1 MIIDCHSHVFFDE
14 VRARREMFQARDAWF
29 GTLYERPTARLATAD
44 DVVAAMAQS
53 GVDRTVIMG
62 FPWRDGGLC
71 AAHNDYLI
79 DAVRRYPDR
88 LIGFAVVQPLD
99 GARAAYEL
107 ERCLEAGLLGCGE
120 LGPDGQG
127 FDPAD
132 PAHLGPV
139 ADVLIAAAR
148 PLLIHSSEPVGHL
161 YGGKG
166 TVYPPRLLAAAQ
178 AFPALTLIC
187 AHWGG
192 GLPFYELM
200 PEVAAALRNV
210 YYDTAAST
218 YLYDF
223 RIFALGVRLVGAERI
238 LWGTDYPLLGQT
250 RFLARVRAV
259 GLDPADEA
267 AILGGNAARLLRL
280 TSDQ

>member
-14 VRARREMFQARDAWF
+14 VRARRAVFLARDPWF
-29 GTLYERPTARLATAD
+29 GTLYEPPKSKLATAEE
-44 DVVAAMAQS
+44 VVAAMAAA

-62 FPWRDGGLC
+62 FCWRDGGLC

-79 DAVRRYPDR
+79 ESVRRYPGQ
-88 LIGFAVVQPLD
+88 LFGFATVQPLD
-99 GARAAYEL
+99 GARAAQEL
-107 ERCLEAGLLGCGE
+107 ERGLAAGLLGCGE

-127 FDPAD
+127 FDPTD
-132 PAHLGPV
+132 PAHLGPI
-139 ADVLIAAAR
+139 AEVLIAAQR
-148 PLLIHSSEPVGHL
+148 PLLVHSSEPVGHR

-166 TVYPPRLLAAAQ
+166 TVYPAKLLALAQ

-200 PEVAAALRNV
+200 PEVAAALHNV

-223 RIFALGVRLVGAERI
+223 NIFALGVQLVGAERI
-238 LWGTDYPLLGQT
+238 LWGTDYPLLGQA
-250 RFLARVRAV
+250 RFLDRVRAV
-259 GLDPADEA
+259 GLAPADEA

-280 TSDQ
+280 TGG

>member
-14 VRARREMFQARDAWF
+14 VRVRRAVFQERDPWF
-29 GTLYERPTARLATAD
+29 GTLYARPGAKLATAE
-44 DVVAAMAQS
+44 DVVAAMGAS

-62 FPWRDGGLC
+62 FCWRDGGLC

-88 LIGFAVVQPLD
+88 LIGLATVQPLD
-99 GARAAYEL
+99 GIAAAHEL
-107 ERCLEAGLLGCGE
+107 ERCLQAGLLGCGE

-127 FDPAD
+127 FDLTN

-139 ADVLIAAAR
+139 AEVLIAADR
-148 PLLIHSSEPVGHL
+148 PLLLHSSEPVGHL

-166 TVYPPRLLAAAQ
+166 TVYPAKLLAAAQ
-178 AFPALTLIC
+178 AFPDLKLIC

-218 YLYDF
+218 YLYDSN
-223 RIFALGVRLVGAERI
+223 IFALGVRLVGAGRI
-238 LWGTDYPLLGQT
+238 LWGTDYPLLGQR
-250 RFLARVRAV
+250 RFLERVRAV

-267 AILGGNAARLLRL
+267 AILGGNTARLLRL
-280 TSDQ
+280 DE